1 MEKFP
6 KGTKVFIVEDDAFI
20 SSLIVKKLTN
30 EGCEVQTVANGED
43 ALAAIKKFMPQVILL
58 DIMLPGISGLDVLQ
72 QLKADSA
79 VRAIPAMMLSNLAEK
94 AQIDQA
100 KKVGAVNFLV
110 KATMSIDEIVA
121 EAAKA
126 LGK

>member
-6 KGTKVFIVEDDAFI
+6 KDTKVFIVEDDAFI

-30 EGCEVQTVANGED
+30 EGCKVSTVANGED
-43 ALAAIKKFMPQVILL
+43 ALAAIKKFMPQVILM

-72 QLKADSA
+72 QVKADA
-79 VRAIPAMMLSNLAEK
+79 DVRAIPVIMLSNLAEK

-110 KATMSIDEIVA
+110 KATMSIDEIVN

-126 LGK
+126 LK